1 MKVKKTYRLE
11 QETIEEL
18 EKLCSDSG
26 KSATEVIEG
35 AIHDAIHVP
44 DVERIGDGW
53 AQTVAALTDQLA
65 VKDDQIASLGRA
77 LEAAQETA
85 KAAQALQLS
94 QPSVSLALRELE
106 DYYGVTLFERVGRRI
121 SPTECGREFYG
132 YAVHVVSLMDELETR
147 MRNWDAIGTVRIGA
161 TVTIGTYLLPE
172 LVRRYQAEFPALHVD
187 VQVCRASQVEQLVLD
202 NRIDLGLIETQ
213 PEHEELVAVPFSRDE
228 LQAIVPPDSPL
239 AGRGKVTIQELAQFP
254 FLMREPGS
262 AGRKA
267 LDGYLALHRLSVQPA
282 WESVSTQALIKA
294 VVEGL
299 GVAVLPKLLI
309 QQDVASGN
317 VVPLRRTLNIVYHKR
332 KYLSESMQ
340 RFVALCRE
348 TGEQ

>member
-1 MKVKKTYRLE
+1 M
-11 QETIEEL
+11 
-18 EKLCSDSG
+18 
-26 KSATEVIEG
+26 
-35 AIHDAIHVP
+35 
-44 DVERIGDGW
+44 
-53 AQTVAALTDQLA
+53 
-65 VKDDQIASLGRA
+65 
-77 LEAAQETA
+77 
-85 KAAQALQLS
+85 
-94 QPSVSLALRELE
+94 
-106 DYYGVTLFERVGRRI
+106 
-121 SPTECGREFYG
+121 
-132 YAVHVVSLMDELETR
+132 
-147 MRNWDAIGTVRIGA
+147 
-161 TVTIGTYLLPE
+161 
-172 LVRRYQAEFPALHVD
+172 
-187 VQVCRASQVEQLVLD
+187 QVCRASQVEQLVLD

-228 LQAIVPPDSPL
+228 LQAIVPPSSPL
-239 AGRGKVTIQELAQFP
+239 AGRGEVAIQELAQFP

-317 VVPLRRTLNIVYHKR
+317 VVPLTLLEPLRRTLNIVYHKR

-340 RFVALCRE
+340 RFIALCRE

>member
-1 MKVKKTYRLE
+1 MTLRHMKILVEVYR
-11 QETIEEL
+11 QNSVT
-18 EKLCSDSG
+18 
-26 KSATEVIEG
+26 
-35 AIHDAIHVP
+35 
-44 DVERIGDGW
+44 
-53 AQTVAALTDQLA
+53 
-65 VKDDQIASLGRA
+65 
-77 LEAAQETA
+77 
-85 KAAQALQLS
+85 KAAQALHLS

-172 LVRRYQAEFPALHVD
+172 LVRQYQAEFPALHVD

-228 LQAIVPPDSPL
+228 LQAIVPPGSPL
-239 AGRGKVTIQELAQFP
+239 AARGEVTIQELAQFP

-299 GVAVLPKLLI
+299 GGTAETPDPAGRCQRQCGAAYAERAAAANSEYCLPQAEI
-309 QQDVASGN
+309 
-317 VVPLRRTLNIVYHKR
+317 PLR
-332 KYLSESMQ
+332 KYA
-340 RFVALCRE
+340 ALYRAVPGDGGTVE
-348 TGEQ
+348 KSTVQSR

>member
-1 MKVKKTYRLE
+1 MTLRHMKILVEVYRRNSV
-11 QETIEEL
+11 T
-18 EKLCSDSG
+18 
-26 KSATEVIEG
+26 
-35 AIHDAIHVP
+35 
-44 DVERIGDGW
+44 
-53 AQTVAALTDQLA
+53 
-65 VKDDQIASLGRA
+65 
-77 LEAAQETA
+77 
-85 KAAQALQLS
+85 KAAQALHLS

-106 DYYGVTLFERVGRRI
+106 DYYGVALFERVGHRI

-132 YAVHVVSLMDELETR
+132 YAVHVVSLMDELEKR

-161 TVTIGTYLLPE
+161 TVTIGTYLLPA

-187 VQVCRASQVEQLVLD
+187 VQVCPAGQVEQLVLD

-213 PEHEELVAVPFSRDE
+213 PEHEELAAVPFSRDE

-239 AGRGKVTIQELAQFP
+239 AGRGEVTIQELARFP

-262 AGRKA
+262 AGRNA

-309 QQDVASGN
+309 QQDVAAGN
-317 VVPLRRTLNIVYHKR
+317 VVPLTLKEPLRRTLNIVYHKR

-340 RFVALCRE
+340 RFIALCRE
-348 TGEQ
+348 TEER

>member
-1 MKVKKTYRLE
+1 MTLRHMKILVEVYR
-11 QETIEEL
+11 QNSVT
-18 EKLCSDSG
+18 
-26 KSATEVIEG
+26 
-35 AIHDAIHVP
+35 
-44 DVERIGDGW
+44 
-53 AQTVAALTDQLA
+53 
-65 VKDDQIASLGRA
+65 
-77 LEAAQETA
+77 
-85 KAAQALQLS
+85 KAAQALHLS

-161 TVTIGTYLLPE
+161 TVTIGTYLLPG

-228 LQAIVPPDSPL
+228 LQAIVPPSSPL
-239 AGRGKVTIQELAQFP
+239 AGRGKVTIQELAQLP

-309 QQDVASGN
+309 QQDVVSGN
-317 VVPLRRTLNIVYHKR
+317 VVPLTLQEPLRRTLNIVYHKR

-340 RFVALCRE
+340 RFIALCRE

>member
-1 MKVKKTYRLE
+1 MTLRHMKILVEVYRQNSVTKGGAGTASVPALGE
-11 QETIEEL
+11 
-18 EKLCSDSG
+18 SG
-26 KSATEVIEG
+26 AAGIG
-35 AIHDAIHVP
+35 GLLRRDAVRAGGTP
-44 DVERIGDGW
+44 DI
-53 AQTVAALTDQLA
+53 
-65 VKDDQIASLGRA
+65 
-77 LEAAQETA
+77 
-85 KAAQALQLS
+85 
-94 QPSVSLALRELE
+94 PH
-106 DYYGVTLFERVGRRI
+106 GVR
-121 SPTECGREFYG
+121 PEFYG

-213 PEHEELVAVPFSRDE
+213 PEHEELVAVPFSGTNCRPSCRR
-228 LQAIVPPDSPL
+228 VPL
-239 AGRGKVTIQELAQFP
+239 AARGKVTIQELAQFP

-317 VVPLRRTLNIVYHKR
+317 VVPLTLKKSR
-332 KYLSESMQ
+332 
-340 RFVALCRE
+340 C
-348 TGEQ
+348 GEL

>member
-1 MKVKKTYRLE
+1 MTLRHMKILVEVYR
-11 QETIEEL
+11 QNSVT
-18 EKLCSDSG
+18 
-26 KSATEVIEG
+26 
-35 AIHDAIHVP
+35 
-44 DVERIGDGW
+44 
-53 AQTVAALTDQLA
+53 
-65 VKDDQIASLGRA
+65 
-77 LEAAQETA
+77 
-85 KAAQALQLS
+85 KAAQALHLS

-172 LVRRYQAEFPALHVD
+172 LVRQYQAEFPALHVD

-228 LQAIVPPDSPL
+228 LQAIVPLDSPL
-239 AGRGKVTIQELAQFP
+239 AGR
-254 FLMREPGS
+254 GS

-317 VVPLRRTLNIVYHKR
+317 VVPLTLKEPLRRTLNIVYHKR

-340 RFVALCRE
+340 RFIALCQE

>member
-1 MKVKKTYRLE
+1 MTLRHMKILVEVYR
-11 QETIEEL
+11 QNSVT
-18 EKLCSDSG
+18 
-26 KSATEVIEG
+26 
-35 AIHDAIHVP
+35 
-44 DVERIGDGW
+44 
-53 AQTVAALTDQLA
+53 
-65 VKDDQIASLGRA
+65 
-77 LEAAQETA
+77 
-85 KAAQALQLS
+85 KAAQALHLS

-172 LVRRYQAEFPALHVD
+172 LVRQYQAEFPALHVD

-299 GVAVLPKLLI
+299 GRGGTAETPDPAGRCQRQCGAAYAERAVAANSEYCLPQAEI
-309 QQDVASGN
+309 
-317 VVPLRRTLNIVYHKR
+317 PLR
-332 KYLSESMQ
+332 KYA
-340 RFVALCRE
+340 ALHRAVPGDGRAIE
-348 TGEQ
+348 RSTVQSR

>member
-1 MKVKKTYRLE
+1 MTLRHMKILVEVYRRNSV
-11 QETIEEL
+11 T
-18 EKLCSDSG
+18 
-26 KSATEVIEG
+26 
-35 AIHDAIHVP
+35 
-44 DVERIGDGW
+44 
-53 AQTVAALTDQLA
+53 
-65 VKDDQIASLGRA
+65 
-77 LEAAQETA
+77 
-85 KAAQALQLS
+85 KAAQALHLS

-106 DYYGVTLFERVGRRI
+106 DYYGVALFERVGHRI
-121 SPTECGREFYG
+121 SPTEGGREFYG
-132 YAVHVVSLMDELETR
+132 YAVHVVSLMDELEKR

-161 TVTIGTYLLPE
+161 TVTIGTYLLPA

-187 VQVCRASQVEQLVLD
+187 VQVCPAGQVEQLVLD

-213 PEHEELVAVPFSRDE
+213 PEHEELAAVPFSRDE
-228 LQAIVPPDSPL
+228 LQAIVPPGSPL
-239 AGRGKVTIQELAQFP
+239 AGRGEVTIQELARFP

-309 QQDVASGN
+309 QQDVAAGN
-317 VVPLRRTLNIVYHKR
+317 VVPLTLKEPLRRTLNIVYHKR

-340 RFVALCRE
+340 RFIALCRE
-348 TGEQ
+348 TEER

>member
-1 MKVKKTYRLE
+1 
-11 QETIEEL
+11 
-18 EKLCSDSG
+18 
-26 KSATEVIEG
+26 
-35 AIHDAIHVP
+35 
-44 DVERIGDGW
+44 
-53 AQTVAALTDQLA
+53 
-65 VKDDQIASLGRA
+65 
-77 LEAAQETA
+77 
-85 KAAQALQLS
+85 
-94 QPSVSLALRELE
+94 
-106 DYYGVTLFERVGRRI
+106 
-121 SPTECGREFYG
+121 
-132 YAVHVVSLMDELETR
+132 
-147 MRNWDAIGTVRIGA
+147 MRQ
-161 TVTIGTYLLPE
+161 
-172 LVRRYQAEFPALHVD
+172 YQAEFPALHVD

-317 VVPLRRTLNIVYHKR
+317 VVPLTLKEPLRRTLNIVYHKR

-340 RFVALCRE
+340 RFIALCRE

>member
-1 MKVKKTYRLE
+1 MTLRHMKILVEVYRRNSV
-11 QETIEEL
+11 T
-18 EKLCSDSG
+18 
-26 KSATEVIEG
+26 
-35 AIHDAIHVP
+35 
-44 DVERIGDGW
+44 
-53 AQTVAALTDQLA
+53 
-65 VKDDQIASLGRA
+65 
-77 LEAAQETA
+77 
-85 KAAQALQLS
+85 KAAQALHLS

-106 DYYGVTLFERVGRRI
+106 DYYGVALFERVGHRI

-132 YAVHVVSLMDELETR
+132 YAVHVVSLMDELEKR

-161 TVTIGTYLLPE
+161 TVTIGTYLLPA

-213 PEHEELVAVPFSRDE
+213 PEHEELAAVPFSRDE

-239 AGRGKVTIQELAQFP
+239 AGRGEVTIQELAQFP

-309 QQDVASGN
+309 QQDVAAGN
-317 VVPLRRTLNIVYHKR
+317 VVPLTLKEPLRRTLNIVYHKR

-340 RFVALCRE
+340 RFIALCRE
-348 TGEQ
+348 TEER

>member
-1 MKVKKTYRLE
+1 M
-11 QETIEEL
+11 
-18 EKLCSDSG
+18 
-26 KSATEVIEG
+26 
-35 AIHDAIHVP
+35 
-44 DVERIGDGW
+44 
-53 AQTVAALTDQLA
+53 
-65 VKDDQIASLGRA
+65 
-77 LEAAQETA
+77 
-85 KAAQALQLS
+85 
-94 QPSVSLALRELE
+94 
-106 DYYGVTLFERVGRRI
+106 
-121 SPTECGREFYG
+121 
-132 YAVHVVSLMDELETR
+132 
-147 MRNWDAIGTVRIGA
+147 
-161 TVTIGTYLLPE
+161 
-172 LVRRYQAEFPALHVD
+172 
-187 VQVCRASQVEQLVLD
+187 
-202 NRIDLGLIETQ
+202 
-213 PEHEELVAVPFSRDE
+213 
-228 LQAIVPPDSPL
+228 PPDSPL

-317 VVPLRRTLNIVYHKR
+317 VVPLTLKEPLRRTLNIVYHKR

-340 RFVALCRE
+340 RFIALCRE

>member
-1 MKVKKTYRLE
+1 MTLRHMKILVEVYRRNSV
-11 QETIEEL
+11 T
-18 EKLCSDSG
+18 
-26 KSATEVIEG
+26 
-35 AIHDAIHVP
+35 
-44 DVERIGDGW
+44 
-53 AQTVAALTDQLA
+53 
-65 VKDDQIASLGRA
+65 
-77 LEAAQETA
+77 
-85 KAAQALQLS
+85 KAAQALHLS

-106 DYYGVTLFERVGRRI
+106 DYYGVALFERVGHRI

-132 YAVHVVSLMDELETR
+132 YAVHVVSLMDELEKR

-161 TVTIGTYLLPE
+161 TVTIGTYLLPA

-187 VQVCRASQVEQLVLD
+187 VQVCPAGQVEQLVLD

-213 PEHEELVAVPFSRDE
+213 PEHEELAAVPFSRDE

-239 AGRGKVTIQELAQFP
+239 AGRGEVTIQELARFP

-309 QQDVASGN
+309 QQDVAAGN
-317 VVPLRRTLNIVYHKR
+317 VVPLTLKEPLRRTLNIVYHKR

-340 RFVALCRE
+340 RFIALCRE
-348 TGEQ
+348 TEER